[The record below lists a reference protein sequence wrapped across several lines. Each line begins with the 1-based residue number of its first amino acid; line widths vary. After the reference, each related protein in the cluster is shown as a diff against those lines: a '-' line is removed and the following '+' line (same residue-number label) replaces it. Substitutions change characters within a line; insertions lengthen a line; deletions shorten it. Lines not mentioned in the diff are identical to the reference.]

1 MATAIIN
8 GRRVD
13 IPSTATDDDIRQA
26 GGIRNDRT
34 LIKRERHGNFV
45 IPRGSRADV
54 RDGDVFVDS
63 PKRIKG

>member
-26 GGIRNDRT
+26 GGIPSGRT

-45 IPRGSRADV
+45 IPRGSRANV
-54 RDGDVFVDS
+54 KDGDVFIDA
-63 PKRIKG
+63 PARIKG